1 MIRNIIFDVG
11 KVLVSYEPDAY
22 MQRLGIS
29 KEKQKKINEAMF
41 QNKLWDTSDQ
51 GLGTPDEFL
60 QKFIAGAPEL
70 ADEITKIHKTVGNT
84 VELFP
89 YAMEWILDLK
99 ARGYHVY
106 ILSNYSENMLD
117 QTKDKLKFLPLMDG
131 VVFSYKIKKMKPD
144 PEIYEYLCDEYW
156 LEPEESVFID
166 DRPVNIKGLRPTLYA
181 VVSIFVSTKISDA
194 FLEGFKTSKAAFII
208 TNRYEEVAERLMDE
222 LDRGVTG
229 LHAQGMYTEEKKCV
243 LYCVVSRKEIVRV
256 KEIVNDVDSSAFVIV
271 SDVREVLGEGFLEYS
286 DDF

>member
-166 DRPVNIKGLRPTLYA
+166 DRPVNIKGAETCGIHGIVFRPMSRQKRSWMSFLRN
-181 VVSIFVSTKISDA
+181 SNISVKN
-194 FLEGFKTSKAAFII
+194 FSKNQDCDKMA
-208 TNRYEEVAERLMDE
+208 
-222 LDRGVTG
+222 
-229 LHAQGMYTEEKKCV
+229 
-243 LYCVVSRKEIVRV
+243 
-256 KEIVNDVDSSAFVIV
+256 
-271 SDVREVLGEGFLEYS
+271 YS
-286 DDF
+286 N

>member
-29 KEKQKKINEAMF
+29 KENQKKINEAMF

-144 PEIYEYLCDEYW
+144 PEIYIHTAAVLGIDTKDCLVAEDSTAGITAAHLAGMQ
-156 LEPEESVFID
+156 VAAVID
-166 DRPVNIKGLRPTLYA
+166 DRFGFDRSLADFEVE
-181 VVSIFVSTKISDA
+181 KITDIPDIPILSGKEAIRRKDGA
-194 FLEGFKTSKAAFII
+194 RQSGK
-208 TNRYEEVAERLMDE
+208 V
-222 LDRGVTG
+222 
-229 LHAQGMYTEEKKCV
+229 HA
-243 LYCVVSRKEIVRV
+243 
-256 KEIVNDVDSSAFVIV
+256 
-271 SDVREVLGEGFLEYS
+271 
-286 DDF
+286 

>member
-1 MIRNIIFDVG
+1 MNAVSIPVCTMRRFCVMIKSAVKRLDEGVEKDMIRNIIFDVG

-29 KEKQKKINEAMF
+29 KENQKKINEAMF

-131 VVFSYKIKKMKPD
+131 VVFSYKIK
-144 PEIYEYLCDEYW
+144 ENEAGSGNL
-156 LEPEESVFID
+156 
-166 DRPVNIKGLRPTLYA
+166 
-181 VVSIFVSTKISDA
+181 
-194 FLEGFKTSKAAFII
+194 
-208 TNRYEEVAERLMDE
+208 
-222 LDRGVTG
+222 
-229 LHAQGMYTEEKKCV
+229 
-243 LYCVVSRKEIVRV
+243 
-256 KEIVNDVDSSAFVIV
+256 
-271 SDVREVLGEGFLEYS
+271 
-286 DDF
+286 

>member
-131 VVFSYKIKKMKPD
+131 VVFS
-144 PEIYEYLCDEYW
+144 
-156 LEPEESVFID
+156 
-166 DRPVNIKGLRPTLYA
+166 N
-181 VVSIFVSTKISDA
+181 
-194 FLEGFKTSKAAFII
+194 
-208 TNRYEEVAERLMDE
+208 
-222 LDRGVTG
+222 
-229 LHAQGMYTEEKKCV
+229 
-243 LYCVVSRKEIVRV
+243 KEN
-256 KEIVNDVDSSAFVIV
+256 EAGSGN
-271 SDVREVLGEGFLEYS
+271 L
-286 DDF
+286 

>member
-144 PEIYEYLCDEYW
+144 PEIYLSVLHKMNTKAENAIV
-156 LEPEESVFID
+156 LE
-166 DRPVNIKGLRPTLYA
+166 
-181 VVSIFVSTKISDA
+181 
-194 FLEGFKTSKAAFII
+194 
-208 TNRYEEVAERLMDE
+208 
-222 LDRGVTG
+222 
-229 LHAQGMYTEEKKCV
+229 
-243 LYCVVSRKEIVRV
+243 
-256 KEIVNDVDSSAFVIV
+256 DSSVGVEAAYRASIDCIQVPDLIAPTEVQKEQTICIV
-271 SDVREVLGEGFLEYS
+271 KDLMEARDYIKENRI
-286 DDF
+286 

>member
-29 KEKQKKINEAMF
+29 KENQKKINEAMF

-166 DRPVNIKGLRPTLYA
+166 DRPVNIKEQKPVAFMGLFSGPMSRQKRSWMSFLRN
-181 VVSIFVSTKISDA
+181 SNISVKN
-194 FLEGFKTSKAAFII
+194 FSKNQDCDKMA
-208 TNRYEEVAERLMDE
+208 
-222 LDRGVTG
+222 
-229 LHAQGMYTEEKKCV
+229 
-243 LYCVVSRKEIVRV
+243 
-256 KEIVNDVDSSAFVIV
+256 
-271 SDVREVLGEGFLEYS
+271 YS
-286 DDF
+286 N

>member
-29 KEKQKKINEAMF
+29 KENQKKINEAMF

-99 ARGYHVY
+99 ARGY
-106 ILSNYSENMLD
+106 
-117 QTKDKLKFLPLMDG
+117 LPLMDG

-166 DRPVNIKGLRPTLYA
+166 DRPVNIKGAETCGIHGIVFR
-181 VVSIFVSTKISDA
+181 S
-194 FLEGFKTSKAAFII
+194 
-208 TNRYEEVAERLMDE
+208 YEQAKKE
-222 LDRGVTG
+222 LDEF
-229 LHAQGMYTEEKKCV
+229 L
-243 LYCVVSRKEIVRV
+243 KE
-256 KEIVNDVDSSAFVIV
+256 F
-271 SDVREVLGEGFLEYS
+271 
-286 DDF
+286 

>member
-166 DRPVNIKGLRPTLYA
+166 DRPVNIKGAETCGIHGIVFRSYEQEKRSWMSFLRN
-181 VVSIFVSTKISDA
+181 SNISVKN
-194 FLEGFKTSKAAFII
+194 FSKNQDCDKMA
-208 TNRYEEVAERLMDE
+208 
-222 LDRGVTG
+222 
-229 LHAQGMYTEEKKCV
+229 
-243 LYCVVSRKEIVRV
+243 
-256 KEIVNDVDSSAFVIV
+256 
-271 SDVREVLGEGFLEYS
+271 YS
-286 DDF
+286 N

>member
-29 KEKQKKINEAMF
+29 KENQKKINEAMF

-89 YAMEWILDLK
+89 YAMGHSSFLYSQD
-99 ARGYHVY
+99 
-106 ILSNYSENMLD
+106 LSNRKTLKEAWFEYRSFLYSQDLSNRK
-117 QTKDKLKFLPLMDG
+117 TNF
-131 VVFSYKIKKMKPD
+131 VVFNCYAWFLYSQDLPFSQSPVKTPTKKSIRPLSASQIPPIT
-144 PEIYEYLCDEYW
+144 PETTRRW
-156 LEPEESVFID
+156 
-166 DRPVNIKGLRPTLYA
+166 RR
-181 VVSIFVSTKISDA
+181 
-194 FLEGFKTSKAAFII
+194 
-208 TNRYEEVAERLMDE
+208 
-222 LDRGVTG
+222 
-229 LHAQGMYTEEKKCV
+229 
-243 LYCVVSRKEIVRV
+243 
-256 KEIVNDVDSSAFVIV
+256 
-271 SDVREVLGEGFLEYS
+271 
-286 DDF
+286 

>member
-144 PEIYEYLCDEYW
+144 PEIYEYLCDSGPMSRQKRSW
-156 LEPEESVFID
+156 MSFLRNS
-166 DRPVNIKGLRPTLYA
+166 NISAKN
-181 VVSIFVSTKISDA
+181 F
-194 FLEGFKTSKAAFII
+194 SKNQECDKMA
-208 TNRYEEVAERLMDE
+208 
-222 LDRGVTG
+222 
-229 LHAQGMYTEEKKCV
+229 
-243 LYCVVSRKEIVRV
+243 
-256 KEIVNDVDSSAFVIV
+256 
-271 SDVREVLGEGFLEYS
+271 YS
-286 DDF
+286 NWF

>member
-166 DRPVNIKGLRPTLYA
+166 DRPVNIKG
-181 VVSIFVSTKISDA
+181 
-194 FLEGFKTSKAAFII
+194 
-208 TNRYEEVAERLMDE
+208 AETC
-222 LDRGVTG
+222 GIHG
-229 LHAQGMYTEEKKCV
+229 
-243 LYCVVSRKEIVRV
+243 
-256 KEIVNDVDSSAFVIV
+256 IV
-271 SDVREVLGEGFLEYS
+271 SGPMSRQKRSWMSFLRNSNISAKNFSKNQECDKMAYS
-286 DDF
+286 NWF

>member
-29 KEKQKKINEAMF
+29 KENQKKINEAMF
-41 QNKLWDTSDQ
+41 QNELWDTSDQ

-84 VELFP
+84 VELFL

-131 VVFSYKIKKMKPD
+131 VVFSYKIKK
-144 PEIYEYLCDEYW
+144 
-156 LEPEESVFID
+156 SVSMQTYDSTPCICSPH
-166 DRPVNIKGLRPTLYA
+166 RTR
-181 VVSIFVSTKISDA
+181 SIFSGLLPDKYHKPQVPPVS
-194 FLEGFKTSKAAFII
+194 GKTMPWH
-208 TNRYEEVAERLMDE
+208 T
-222 LDRGVTG
+222 
-229 LHAQGMYTEEKKCV
+229 
-243 LYCVVSRKEIVRV
+243 
-256 KEIVNDVDSSAFVIV
+256 SAHFPPAH
-271 SDVREVLGEGFLEYS
+271 
-286 DDF
+286 

>member
-131 VVFSYKIKKMKPD
+131 VVFSYKIKKIKPD
-144 PEIYEYLCDEYW
+144 PEKEQKPVAFMGLFSGPMSRQKRSWMSFLRNSNISVKNFSKNQDCD
-156 LEPEESVFID
+156 
-166 DRPVNIKGLRPTLYA
+166 KMA
-181 VVSIFVSTKISDA
+181 
-194 FLEGFKTSKAAFII
+194 
-208 TNRYEEVAERLMDE
+208 
-222 LDRGVTG
+222 
-229 LHAQGMYTEEKKCV
+229 
-243 LYCVVSRKEIVRV
+243 
-256 KEIVNDVDSSAFVIV
+256 
-271 SDVREVLGEGFLEYS
+271 YS
-286 DDF
+286 N

>member
-166 DRPVNIKGLRPTLYA
+166 DRPVNIKGAETCGIMGLFSGPMSRQKRSWMSFLRN
-181 VVSIFVSTKISDA
+181 SNISA
-194 FLEGFKTSKAAFII
+194 KNFSKNQECDKMA
-208 TNRYEEVAERLMDE
+208 
-222 LDRGVTG
+222 
-229 LHAQGMYTEEKKCV
+229 
-243 LYCVVSRKEIVRV
+243 
-256 KEIVNDVDSSAFVIV
+256 
-271 SDVREVLGEGFLEYS
+271 YS
-286 DDF
+286 NWF

>member
-29 KEKQKKINEAMF
+29 KENQKKINEAMF

-166 DRPVNIKGLRPTLYA
+166 DRPVNIKGAETCGIHGIVFRSYEQAKRSWMSFLRNSNIS
-181 VVSIFVSTKISDA
+181 VKNFSKTKI
-194 FLEGFKTSKAAFII
+194 
-208 TNRYEEVAERLMDE
+208 
-222 LDRGVTG
+222 
-229 LHAQGMYTEEKKCV
+229 
-243 LYCVVSRKEIVRV
+243 
-256 KEIVNDVDSSAFVIV
+256 VIKWHTAIEFQKIA
-271 SDVREVLGEGFLEYS
+271 SGENLKILGEA
-286 DDF
+286 

>member
-29 KEKQKKINEAMF
+29 KENQKKINEAMF
-41 QNKLWDTSDQ
+41 QNELWDISDQ

-166 DRPVNIKGLRPTLYA
+166 DRPVNIKGAETCGIHGIVFR
-181 VVSIFVSTKISDA
+181 S
-194 FLEGFKTSKAAFII
+194 
-208 TNRYEEVAERLMDE
+208 YEQAKKE
-222 LDRGVTG
+222 LDEF
-229 LHAQGMYTEEKKCV
+229 L
-243 LYCVVSRKEIVRV
+243 KE
-256 KEIVNDVDSSAFVIV
+256 F
-271 SDVREVLGEGFLEYS
+271 
-286 DDF
+286 